1 VSDENEVKE
10 YRMTRWMSRFVPLV
24 YAVALLCP
32 LMVRA
37 QDNANSRAMQEL
49 NAFVKKFEEGD
60 ALFNQKKYAESAA
73 TLAAA
78 HALYQSANRRDEN
91 IGGSWH
97 TIAPQTF
104 PAMRFYGYI
113 EGLEGNL
120 KGEMAD
126 PIKTTAAVLH
136 NSALVMWRDAS
147 ILSNADKGPLSYALS
162 DPPIEEL
169 TEDRLLSVADD
180 LYSKIKR
187 IELPVPDREWY
198 EVVVA
203 GRRAQLVMEHL
214 LLKYPAW
221 RSNQINWIGQPTG
234 NEVLAEIKKKLAQA
248 ESEYKQLVAT
258 PVVKDCKSD
267 AVTAVHLEDLEKT
280 RKEAEGFRP
289 GLRGYYVSELN
300 DRKNI
305 YLEAALSQSRRKEW
319 LGGAQEDFVK
329 CMEPALDGLAAVARK
344 TLPGYTGPQGYTL
357 GTPAEK
363 KALLSAINDIA
374 QAKVLKVG
382 IEEPNWLIDK
392 NSFGLPTA
400 RYKHGVIWAQYP
412 NTDDGFCRIFWVNI
426 KQDYAGGGTYGA
438 SYGYYVSRTFAGCP
452 AGK

>member
-1 VSDENEVKE
+1 
-10 YRMTRWMSRFVPLV
+10 MTRWMSRFVPLV
-24 YAVALLCP
+24 YAVALLSP
-32 LMVRA
+32 FMVRA

-60 ALFNQKKYAESAA
+60 ALFNQKKYTEAAA

-104 PAMRFYGYI
+104 PATRFYGYI

-120 KGEMAD
+120 RGEMAD

-136 NSALVMWRDAS
+136 NSSLVMWRDAS

-162 DPPIEEL
+162 DPPMEEL
-169 TEDRLLSVADD
+169 TEERLLSVADD

-187 IELPVPDREWY
+187 VELPVPDREWY

-203 GRRAQLVMEHL
+203 GRRAQLVMDHL
-214 LLKYPAW
+214 LRKYPAW

-234 NEVLAEIKKKLAQA
+234 NQVLAEIKKKLAEA

-267 AVTAVHLEDLEKT
+267 AVTSVHLGDLEKT
-280 RKEAEGFRP
+280 RKEAEEFRP
-289 GLRGYYVSELN
+289 GVRGYYVSELN

-305 YLEAALSQSRRKEW
+305 YLEAALSPTRRKEW
-319 LGGAQEDFVK
+319 LGGAPEDFVK

-382 IEEPNWLIDK
+382 IDEANWLIDK
-392 NSFGLPTA
+392 NSLGIPTA

-412 NTDDGFCRIFWVNI
+412 NSDDGFCRIFWVNI

-438 SYGYYVSRTFAGCP
+438 SYGYYVSRAFAGCP